1 MRYLRPFCHMRF
13 RFPTLR
19 RLLCIGLLLLF
30 ATPTVEAQRKK
41 VGVVLSGGGA
51 KGVAHIGV
59 LQVLEKAG
67 IPVDVIV
74 GTSMGSIVGGLYA
87 IGYSADQLDSLV
99 RVQDWMFLLSDKVN
113 RYDLPFGEKEQDGK
127 YLLSLPFDRGKKR
140 PSGFISG
147 QNVYNLFSDLTIG
160 YHDSLDFLQLPI
172 PFACVA
178 ADMFHREEIVM
189 KGGNLVQAMRASMAI
204 PGVFTPVRTGNR
216 VLVDGGILN
225 NFPTDVARELGA
237 EIVIGVDVQA
247 DLMKE
252 DKLESVSGVIPQI
265 INLLCMNKH
274 EANVKLADLVIRP
287 DMKGYTAASF
297 SARSIDSLLARGKV
311 AALQQWSE
319 IMRVKELIGESG
331 NVDNEI
337 PKASQPEKIAIRNI
351 IIRGL
356 SPREEGWVRRKMR
369 IEANSEITLDDIHR
383 EIATLYGTKAFVAVN
398 YRLLGTAPHDLELSL
413 KSNPMSTL
421 NIGFRFDSEEMAAIL
436 LNTTFNNRSLRGSQL
451 ALTGRLSK
459 NPYVKL
465 EYSLENTFLRG
476 FNLAYM
482 FRYNDVDYYRKG
494 KKTNN
499 VTYRYHMGELGLSSL
514 YLRNFKFKVGVR
526 YEYFDY
532 NSLLF
537 SNEDEVMSVR
547 PEGFFSYYG
556 VAELDTYDRR
566 FYPSRGVSLEAA
578 YSLYTDNLATYD
590 GGSPF
595 SALSVRFCPV
605 VSLSDRLK
613 VIPSAFGRVLIGH
626 DPAYSYFNNLGG
638 TEFGRYNTQQMP
650 FVGINHVEV
659 FENAVIVG
667 KLEFRQ
673 RMGRKHYLSV
683 IGNYALQDD
692 NFFDL
697 FGRKGIWGG
706 GIGYSR
712 DSMLG
717 PVDLVFTFSDWSEKL
732 GCYFNLGFYF

>member
-1 MRYLRPFCHMRF
+1 M
-13 RFPTLR
+13 
-19 RLLCIGLLLLF
+19 
-30 ATPTVEAQRKK
+30 
-41 VGVVLSGGGA
+41 LSGGGA

-59 LQVLEKAG
+59 LKVLEKAG

-127 YLLSLPFDRGKKR
+127 YLLSVPFDRGKKR

-204 PGVFTPVRTGNR
+204 PGVFTPVRTEDR

-287 DMKGYTAASF
+287 DMKGFSAASF
-297 SARSIDSLLARGKV
+297 SARAIDSLLARGKV

-337 PKASQPEKIAIRNI
+337 PKAHQPEKIAIRNV

-356 SPREEGWVRRKMR
+356 SLREEGWARRKMR
-369 IEANSEITLDDIHR
+369 IEENSEITLNDIHR

-398 YRLLGTAPHDLELSL
+398 YRLLGTAPYDLELSL

-421 NIGFRFDSEEMAAIL
+421 NIGFRFDSEDMAAIL
-436 LNTTFNNRSLRGSQL
+436 VEHDFKQQEPAGVTTGVNRAFEQESLRETGIFTGKYFSCEGL
-451 ALTGRLSK
+451 TSLTCSATMTWIITGR
-459 NPYVKL
+459 
-465 EYSLENTFLRG
+465 
-476 FNLAYM
+476 
-482 FRYNDVDYYRKG
+482 
-494 KKTNN
+494 
-499 VTYRYHMGELGLSSL
+499 
-514 YLRNFKFKVGVR
+514 
-526 YEYFDY
+526 
-532 NSLLF
+532 
-537 SNEDEVMSVR
+537 
-547 PEGFFSYYG
+547 
-556 VAELDTYDRR
+556 
-566 FYPSRGVSLEAA
+566 
-578 YSLYTDNLATYD
+578 
-590 GGSPF
+590 
-595 SALSVRFCPV
+595 
-605 VSLSDRLK
+605 
-613 VIPSAFGRVLIGH
+613 
-626 DPAYSYFNNLGG
+626 
-638 TEFGRYNTQQMP
+638 
-650 FVGINHVEV
+650 
-659 FENAVIVG
+659 
-667 KLEFRQ
+667 
-673 RMGRKHYLSV
+673 GRKR
-683 IGNYALQDD
+683 I
-692 NFFDL
+692 
-697 FGRKGIWGG
+697 
-706 GIGYSR
+706 
-712 DSMLG
+712 
-717 PVDLVFTFSDWSEKL
+717 T
-732 GCYFNLGFYF
+732 